1 MNEKT
6 TLVFAFKPRS
16 GGHTVLRFWS
26 RQEAIAAARQMRRDE
41 GYHADVVVPPTYDLR
56 YGQVIL
62 CCKPFKKA
70 STS

>member
-1 MNEKT
+1 
-6 TLVFAFKPRS
+6 
-16 GGHTVLRFWS
+16 
-26 RQEAIAAARQMRRDE
+26 MRRDE